1 MVNFTRQKNKF
12 CFGLHYSEV
21 NSYIFIIGVEIYKFK
36 AKDSDLN
43 TATSTLG
50 NVLKVISVDNMK
62 TLSYIDDILGTHKHL
77 MKKHDMKEDLN

>member
-1 MVNFTRQKNKF
+1 M
-12 CFGLHYSEV
+12 

-43 TATSTLG
+43 RATSTLG

-62 TLSYIDDILGTHKHL
+62 TLSYIDDIFGIHKYL
-77 MKKHDMKEDLN
+77 MKKHDIKEDLNFEHY

>member
-62 TLSYIDDILGTHKHL
+62 TLSYIDDILGIHKHL

>member
-62 TLSYIDDILGTHKHL
+62 TLSYIDDILRTHKHL